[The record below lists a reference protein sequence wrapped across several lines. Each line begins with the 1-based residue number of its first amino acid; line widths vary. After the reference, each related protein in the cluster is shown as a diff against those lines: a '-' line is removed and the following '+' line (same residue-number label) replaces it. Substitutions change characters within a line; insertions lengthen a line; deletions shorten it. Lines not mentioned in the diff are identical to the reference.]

1 MLFWRFV
8 TQGRMLGWCR
18 KFLKVGLGEK
28 DGESVIKRIV
38 VFRRNRIRLNNG
50 MSSKRE
56 RGTRESE

>member
-1 MLFWRFV
+1 
-8 TQGRMLGWCR
+8 MLGWCR

-50 MSSKRE
+50 LSSKRE